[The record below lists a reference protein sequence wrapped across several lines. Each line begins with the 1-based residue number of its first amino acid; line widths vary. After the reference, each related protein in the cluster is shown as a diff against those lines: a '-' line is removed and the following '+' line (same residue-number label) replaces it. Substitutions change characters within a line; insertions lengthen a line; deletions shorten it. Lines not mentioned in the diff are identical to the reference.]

1 MKKELVKKG
10 LAFAVILLFIYMYI
24 APSLAV
30 DNVKKPSMP
39 VSNGNI
45 LYVGGTGTN
54 NYTRIQ
60 DAIDNASDGDTVF
73 VYDDSSPYY
82 EHNITIRKSI
92 SLIGEDK
99 NTTIIDGEG
108 TGKVVWIQD
117 DNDGVTISGFT
128 IQKCGPF
135 DYTFTHIYAGIYV
148 KSSYNTIYDNII
160 INNGIGIICLD
171 EEIGENYYNILNR
184 NTIKNSVLGI
194 AMISSINYQIL
205 DSYISNNEFGIYL
218 RPLYIPI
225 QKVLYSSYSNGRIY
239 RNNFTNNNA
248 GIFQYDWGG
257 DDIYENNITNNG
269 CGIQMDNMYG
279 CGGYNNIFN
288 NSITKNSLGISI
300 VSSVGG
306 STNNIIYQNYFLKNK
321 GGIRIFSLYSDGAD
335 DNKIYQNNFI
345 SNSFF
350 NARDWCKNQWDNGI
364 SGNYWDNYIG
374 LKFPRLFDLN
384 NDGIGGLFYIIR
396 PFFKGNKDRFPLM
409 EPIDISIGD

>member
-128 IQKCGPF
+128 IQKCGPY
-135 DYTFTHIYAGIYV
+135 DYKLPYAGIYV

-160 INNGIGIICLD
+160 INNDIGIICLD
-171 EEIGENYYNILNR
+171 EENGENYYNILNG
-184 NTIKNSVLGI
+184 NTIKNSKFGI
-194 AMISSINYQIL
+194 IMVESFDYKIFDN
-205 DSYISNNEFGIYL
+205 YISKNEFGIYFT
-218 RPLYIPI
+218 PFEIPT
-225 QKVLYSSYSNGRIY
+225 VGVSCSSYGKGRVY
-239 RNNFTNNNA
+239 RNNFTNNNC
-248 GIFQYDWGG
+248 GIYQYDWGG
-257 DDIYENNITNNG
+257 DDIYENNIINNG
-269 CGIQMDNMYG
+269 FGIEMFNGYG
-279 CGGYNNIFN
+279 CGGYNNVFN
-288 NSITKNSLGISI
+288 NSIMKNRLGIRI
-300 VSSVGG
+300 YAYCGG
-306 STNNIIYQNYFLKNK
+306 STNSTIYQNNIIRNWI
-321 GGIRIFSLYSDGAD
+321 GIHISNTDGGAD

-345 SNSFF
+345 GNLFF

-364 SGNYWDNYIG
+364 NGNYWDNYIG
-374 LKFPRLFDLN
+374 LKFPRLFDRN
-384 NDGIGGLFYIIR
+384 DDGIGGLFYIIC